1 MANCFHK
8 QSSCY
13 SCKDKRKVCSKQQ
26 KFGKY
31 ITNEQ
36 FTKKVICRYIPAVEK
51 LNQKEWGNYIIKGLL
66 VKMKQQLILQG
77 MDLFRQKHTTYTWKC
92 T

>member
-51 LNQKEWGNYIIKGLL
+51 LNQKEIISQHITLL
-66 VKMKQQLILQG
+66 DETHVKV
-77 MDLFRQKHTTYTWKC
+77 DVTYFDKSNGSKIFELPNK
-92 T
+92 